1 MYYMFIKLFSLL
13 HTGKIKERWEME
25 CVSKIRCSVASIEQ
39 FVNTCYLVK
48 LVNIAKLK
56 QR

>member
-1 MYYMFIKLFSLL
+1 MFIKLFSLL

-25 CVSKIRCSVASIEQ
+25 CVSKIRCSVVSIEQ